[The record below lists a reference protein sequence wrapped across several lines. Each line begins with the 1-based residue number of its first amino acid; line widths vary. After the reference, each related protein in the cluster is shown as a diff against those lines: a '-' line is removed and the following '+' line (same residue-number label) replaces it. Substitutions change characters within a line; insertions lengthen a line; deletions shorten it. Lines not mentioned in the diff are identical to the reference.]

1 MLFFNLLSQPFCLFC
16 LIYGFLFYCQ
26 NKKSDAN
33 KMQPTGIEP
42 ALKAS
47 EASVLSVRLRLQDCN
62 IRIYYKCITH
72 HYFVSYHRHAGLSST
87 FLNFTGFSRMAC
99 GNCNNSDYTGF
110 ACGIRFPC
118 GKNARRTVTAAP
130 PAILSF
136 PITKCPQ
143 NALLRMVRVN
153 CNYFSPCSRRSL

>member
-47 EASVLSVRLRLQDCN
+47 EASVLSVRLRLQNCN

-87 FLNFTGFSRMAC
+87 FLNFTGFSRMVR
-99 GNCNNSDYTGF
+99 GNCNDSVQTGF
-110 ACGIRFPC
+110 ACRFPC